1 MSPLP
6 DILLTENPF
15 VDVIYNNTYTNRA
28 EERLMSKKLTV
39 IPEQCSGCG
48 ICELVCA
55 IKHFGVNNPKKSA
68 IRVLITYPHPVM
80 RMPIVCSQ
88 CRVPACAQVCP
99 VDALRWIEGVVQL
112 DKENCI
118 SCFKCVEACPF
129 GAIYAHEDCDLPIMC
144 DMCGGDPECV
154 KKCPKGALR
163 LIPEAALGES
173 RRLNNVLSYTQMKEI
188 EFYEKGERKVIHYAE
203 IGKEEL

>member
-1 MSPLP
+1 MQK
-6 DILLTENPF
+6 
-15 VDVIYNNTYTNRA
+15 R
-28 EERLMSKKLTV
+28 LTV

-55 IKHFGVNNPKKSA
+55 IKHFGVNNPKKAA
-68 IRVLITYPHPVM
+68 IRVLITYPHPVV

-88 CRVPACAQVCP
+88 CKDATCAQVCP
-99 VDALRWIEGVVQL
+99 TDALRRVDGIVQL
-112 DKENCI
+112 DKEGCI
-118 SCFKCVEACPF
+118 SCYKCVEACPF
-129 GAIYAHEDCDLPIMC
+129 GAMYVHEDCDLPIKC

-163 LIPEAALGES
+163 LIPEAALGETK
-173 RRLNNVLSYTQMKEI
+173 RLNNVLSYTQMKEI
-188 EFYEKGERKVIHYAE
+188 EFYEKGEHKILRYAE